1 MKQNKS
7 QTLSPKQSEMMQV
20 AVALHQA
27 GQLDAAELQ
36 YRKLLKV
43 VPNNTALLSNLGT
56 IAIQKNQLESAE
68 KFFERSL
75 FINPNQGNIL
85 NNYGIVLKELKK
97 LDKALSSFN
106 RAIALVPDYIDAY
119 FNRSITLYE
128 LNRLEDALLSFD
140 YVIALKPDYANAHFN
155 RGVTL
160 HDLKRLD
167 EALDAYKFTISLMPD
182 YFAIYF
188 KCGLILH
195 ELNNLQE
202 ALAYFDCAISLKS
215 DYGDAYFNRGNTLC
229 GLKRLDEA
237 LANYDQ
243 AIVLDPDNVFAYITR
258 ANVLQHLK
266 RLDDALANYDHVIS
280 IKPDHAEAYSNRANV
295 LHDLKRLKE
304 AELSCRIAL
313 QIEPEFAQAHNNLGL
328 ALLELGHLEEAEA
341 SFLMAIKYNSN
352 YAEAFNSLGV
362 VSSRL
367 GRLNSEYFKKSL
379 ALSPDQ
385 PDIFSNWL
393 FNASMSANLNAKE
406 LLAEHLLYGEKYEAH
421 LRADWQSHEQ
431 NKDPQRCLK
440 IGFVSGDLCDHVL
453 INSLEPLLIHLSK
466 LPSLSLHAYYNH
478 IKIDNVTQRLQN
490 YFSSWISVVALTHT
504 IIVDKIRADGID
516 ILIDLS
522 GHTARNLL
530 PTFARKPAP
539 IQITWMGYPGTT
551 GLKAMDYTFVDR
563 FLMLKDLFTEKLVY
577 LPAAAPFSS
586 PVDAPDVSVLP
597 ALRNGYITFG
607 SFNRVVKYNAKV
619 IAVWAKLMQALP
631 TSRLRLNW
639 IPESSNDIVIAW
651 FAECGIQQD
660 RLSFHPRS
668 NIDNFLELHQ
678 EVDIGLDTFPYGGST
693 TTCQALWMGVP
704 TLTMVEETIASRMAS
719 IWLNQVGLND
729 FIADNEEDFLNKGLS
744 VANDLERLAKLRMEL
759 RTRFKRSP
767 IQQPELIAKNV
778 EHAFRYMWQRWCDG
792 LLPISFDVSDTL
804 PAKGFDVDTIA
815 EISKLSVEEIK
826 LL

>member
-1 MKQNKS
+1 MK
-7 QTLSPKQSEMMQV
+7 SPKSRKIKPKAKDVKSMPSVLEPSAQDITELMTVINDGQYEQ
-20 AVALHQA
+20 AVVLAQALAMRFPMHVLGWKVLA
-27 GQLDAAELQ
+27 NMLIELGRHEDAIAPMTILVILEPEDVEAHSALGLKLRDLGRFIEAEANC
-36 YRKLLKV
+36 R
-43 VPNNTALLSNLGT
+43 
-56 IAIQKNQLESAE
+56 
-68 KFFERSL
+68 
-75 FINPNQGNIL
+75 
-85 NNYGIVLKELKK
+85 
-97 LDKALSSFN
+97 
-106 RAIALVPDYIDAY
+106 RAIEIDSE
-119 FNRSITLYE
+119 F
-128 LNRLEDALLSFD
+128 
-140 YVIALKPDYANAHFN
+140 
-155 RGVTL
+155 
-160 HDLKRLD
+160 
-167 EALDAYKFTISLMPD
+167 
-182 YFAIYF
+182 
-188 KCGLILH
+188 
-195 ELNNLQE
+195 
-202 ALAYFDCAISLKS
+202 
-215 DYGDAYFNRGNTLC
+215 
-229 GLKRLDEA
+229 
-237 LANYDQ
+237 
-243 AIVLDPDNVFAYITR
+243 
-258 ANVLQHLK
+258 
-266 RLDDALANYDHVIS
+266 
-280 IKPDHAEAYSNRANV
+280 AEAHYN
-295 LHDLKRLKE
+295 
-304 AELSCRIAL
+304 
-313 QIEPEFAQAHNNLGL
+313 L
-328 ALLELGHLEEAEA
+328 ALTLFDMERFEEAEA
-341 SFLMAIKYNSN
+341 CFLKTIKYNSN
-352 YAEAFNSLGV
+352 HSGAFNGLGV
-362 VSSRL
+362 VSARLSRL
-367 GRLNSEYFKKSL
+367 NNEYFKK
-379 ALSPDQ
+379 AMEISPGHA
-385 PDIFSNWL
+385 DIFSNWL
-393 FNASMSANLNAKE
+393 FNASMSATFNATD
-406 LLAEHLLYGEKYEAH
+406 LLAEHLLYGEQYEAH
-421 LRADWQSHEQ
+421 LRVHWQTHNQ

-440 IGFVSGDLCDHVL
+440 IGFVSGDFCEHVV
-453 INSLEPLLIHLSK
+453 INALEPLLIHLSK

-490 YFSSWISVVALTHT
+490 YFSSWTSVFGLIHPV
-504 IIVDKIRADGID
+504 IVDKIRADSID

-530 PTFARKPAP
+530 PVFAKKPAP
-539 IQITWMGYPGTT
+539 IQVTWIGYPGTT

-563 FLMLKDLFTEKLVY
+563 FLTLKDLFTEKLVY